1 MEHGDLKKKLHTTY
15 EYKPHAMYLYENIG
29 EWKVNVYCSRVAF
42 IVVVGGLNLI
52 SFF

>member
-15 EYKPHAMYLYENIG
+15 EYKPHAMYLYKNIG
-29 EWKVNVYCSRVAF
+29 KWKVNVYCSRVAF